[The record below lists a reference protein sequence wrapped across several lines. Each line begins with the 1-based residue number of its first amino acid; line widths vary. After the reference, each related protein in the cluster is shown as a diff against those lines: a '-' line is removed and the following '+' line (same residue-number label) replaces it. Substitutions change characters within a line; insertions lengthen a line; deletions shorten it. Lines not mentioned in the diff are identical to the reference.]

1 MLRRIL
7 LVDDVTFSLE
17 FQKNI
22 IESID
27 ESIEVVTASTI
38 KEAKTAVQ
46 QKRFHIAML
55 DMQLPD
61 GEGVEIAKLLKENYP
76 DTFVAAITIY
86 PSRYRQ
92 YEHLFDVFL
101 AKPVK
106 KDDFRDL
113 LLRML

>member
-1 MLRRIL
+1 MPRRIL

-27 ESIEVVTASTI
+27 ESIEVVTASTV

-46 QKRFHIAML
+46 QNHFNIAML

-61 GEGVEIAKLLKENYP
+61 GEGVEIAKILKENYP
-76 DTFVAAITIY
+76 DTFVVAITIY

-92 YEHLFDVFL
+92 YEGLFDAFL
-101 AKPVK
+101 AKPVQEN
-106 KDDFRDL
+106 DFRHVL
-113 LLRML
+113 LKML